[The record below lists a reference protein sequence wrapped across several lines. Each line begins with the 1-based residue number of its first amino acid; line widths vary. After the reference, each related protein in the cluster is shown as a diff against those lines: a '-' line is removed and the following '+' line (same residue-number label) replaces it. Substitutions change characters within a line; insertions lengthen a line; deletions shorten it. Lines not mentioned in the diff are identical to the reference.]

1 MKTICTKNGNKSI
14 HLFNDDCSFE
24 KRDNNIFINDENNNP
39 ILVLSNLSLY
49 YFYEDISAPENWA
62 SGKYRYF
69 NDRGWVSCSDWKFPY
84 ATVFET
90 LLQKQ
95 LQLVQC
101 LHEKSILNNDDI
113 LMLSESQTLEETILE
128 HKRKYENIVP

>member
-24 KRDNNIFINDENNNP
+24 KRDNNIFINDGNNNP

-49 YFYEDISAPENWA
+49 YLYEDISAPENWA

-69 NDRGWVSCSDWKFPY
+69 KDRGWISCSDWKFPY
-84 ATVFET
+84 ETVFDA
-90 LLQKQ
+90 LFQKQ

-101 LHEKSILNNDDI
+101 LHEKSILDNNDL
-113 LMLSESQTLEETILE
+113 LMLSESQTLQQTIMD
-128 HKRKYENIVP
+128 HKRKYENIVS